1 MHEFLVGSD
10 APHPRAVRRLDQAV
24 SLDGAVYCDVCRR
37 ASSLFRRDVG
47 RPGLP
52 PNTEVVRPASTST
65 PYVHRPSAPYVHRP
79 SEGSPHGLHYPQ
91 QSRLNIAYPAPATA
105 RKFSDREVLAEEA
118 AQGLPFLAFS
128 RRLRQASRL
137 RAWAQTSLSRLI
149 RQTSRSNP

>member
-1 MHEFLVGSD
+1 MDVDMHEFLMGSD
-10 APHPRAVRRLDQAV
+10 APHPSAVRRLDQAV

-65 PYVHRPSAPYVHRP
+65 PYVHRPS
-79 SEGSPHGLHYPQ
+79 EGSPHGLHYTQ